1 MNRFFSKG
9 VFSAYA
15 FVLIALFACTN
26 DEDFPSTG
34 KPGLPSSFEY
44 SDGSRF
50 SFAYANGQL
59 SRILAPDG
67 GGTDFHYKNG
77 ELSSLSFFPPEGMAD
92 GHGWVEFEKIDER
105 TIQVRHTGEPM
116 LSAFQMEEI
125 TLDEHGYPVRITD
138 LGAYDSQG
146 TNEDSS
152 SLELLWEGKT
162 FTLLTFDL
170 SSGNVLKQEM
180 YSRSDS
186 MLLLTN
192 RYEYTST
199 PGMLSGVK
207 LPRWFT
213 GYWSSRQ
220 VTQSDPYYRLFF
232 NTHHNLSKEL
242 GCDIRTCESL
252 NATYEYRYDENGFP
266 CWVSNEALPEGV
278 QIRY

>member
-1 MNRFFSKG
+1 MNRLFSKG
-9 VFSAYA
+9 IFSAYV
-15 FVLIALFACTN
+15 FVLIALFACNN
-26 DEDFPSTG
+26 DEEFPSTG

-50 SFAYANGQL
+50 SFAYTNGQL

-67 GGTDFHYKNG
+67 SGTDFHYKNG

-92 GHGWVEFEKIDER
+92 GHGSTEFEKINER
-105 TIQVRHTGEPM
+105 TIQVRRAGEPM
-116 LSAFQMEEI
+116 LSAFQVEEI

-138 LGAYDSQG
+138 LGAYDYRG
-146 TNEDSS
+146 THEDGP
-152 SLELLWEGKT
+152 SLELLREGKT

-170 SSGNVLKQEM
+170 SNGNLLNQEM
-180 YSRSDS
+180 YSLSDS
-186 MLLLTN
+186 TLLLTN

-199 PGMLSGVK
+199 LGMLSGVK

-220 VTQSDPYYRLFF
+220 VSSPDPYYRLFF
-232 NTHHNLSKEL
+232 NTHNNLSKEV
-242 GCDIRTCESL
+242 GCDLRTCESL
-252 NATYEYRYDENGFP
+252 NAMYEYRYDEKGFP
-266 CWVSNEALPEGV
+266 CWVSNQDLPAGA